1 MTYGPFSRCRPG
13 ALPGPR
19 YGPDRRRPLSERPG
33 NFVAPHLHRQFLI
46 SDDSGPS
53 DPQGRDRTLA
63 RVEAALLYADEPISP
78 RRLAEV
84 AGLPGVGEAA
94 RQIARLRQLYDSGE
108 SSFTVADVAGGYL
121 LLTRNAFHPWLL
133 RLQRSGHDLR
143 LTPAA
148 LETLAIVAYKQP
160 VMRAEIE
167 AVRGVNCVELLN
179 LLVEKGLVRIAGR
192 HESLGRPQLF
202 GTTKKFL
209 QTFGLNSL
217 DELPDVELLRMPA
230 ARKS

>member
-1 MTYGPFSRCRPG
+1 MIAGLRFGP
-13 ALPGPR
+13 A
-19 YGPDRRRPLSERPG
+19 RRRPLAERPG
-33 NFVAPHLHRQFLI
+33 NAVAPSLHRHFLI
-46 SDDSGPS
+46 PDDSGPS

-63 RVEAALLYADEPISP
+63 RVEAALMYADEPLTP
-78 RRLAEV
+78 KKLAEA
-84 AGLPGVGEAA
+84 AGLSDAAEAK
-94 RQIARLRQLYDSGE
+94 RQIERLRQLYDADE

-121 LLTRNAFHPWLL
+121 LLTRAAYHPWLL

-148 LETLAIVAYKQP
+148 LETLAVVAYKQP

-179 LLVEKGLVRIAGR
+179 LLVEKGLIRIAGR

-209 QTFGLNSL
+209 QVFGLNGL
-217 DELPDVELLRMPA
+217 EELPDVDLLRISNA
-230 ARKS
+230 TKS